1 MHTNFSDHF
10 AIMLN
15 MQSFDQRKKK
25 SGSGFWKFN
34 ISLLEDKEYVEKNV
48 WKHSGFNRKLQG
60 CHRSCL
66 ALNGMS
72 SRWKLENSR
81 CSAPR
86 EQLDQTENQL
96 LIKLNDLQEK
106 LCSSRNDHNLLNE
119 YYKIQAKLKIRKVLS
134 QGNLLRKTHHL
145 RRISIR
151 NAKAC

>member
-1 MHTNFSDHF
+1 
-10 AIMLN
+10 
-15 MQSFDQRKKK
+15 
-25 SGSGFWKFN
+25 
-34 ISLLEDKEYVEKNV
+34 
-48 WKHSGFNRKLQG
+48 
-60 CHRSCL
+60 
-66 ALNGMS
+66 MS

-86 EQLDQTENQL
+86 EELDQTENQL
-96 LIKLNDLQEK
+96 LIKLNDLQEQ

-134 QGNLLRKTHHL
+134 QGNLLRKTHDL